1 MYTRVEIVLL
11 EHRAHMRVFVGNKT
25 GWQGHGGGTGHR
37 GHCGLAG
44 LDFTGSWDLCQV
56 PELDAK
62 AVGQKD

>member
-1 MYTRVEIVLL
+1 
-11 EHRAHMRVFVGNKT
+11 MRVFVGNKT
-25 GWQGHGGGTGHR
+25 GWLGHGGGTGHR